1 MASKAYMPVVHVND
15 GDVALGGRRRW
26 CWPFFKQTKYL
37 LQLIAIN
44 EIEIY
49 FCYIHTPLVV
59 LLLLSRAFYQRLI
72 VVFECF
78 CCCLTPQ
85 RAVRQLEAARR
96 RHPAQVEKRA

>member
-1 MASKAYMPVVHVND
+1 MASKAYMLIVHVLND

-49 FCYIHTPLVV
+49 FNTFL
-59 LLLLSRAFYQRLI
+59 
-72 VVFECF
+72 
-78 CCCLTPQ
+78 
-85 RAVRQLEAARR
+85 
-96 RHPAQVEKRA
+96 

>member
-1 MASKAYMPVVHVND
+1 MALKRYIPTVHVLNN

-49 FCYIHTPLVV
+49 FIIFAVFIHPHRPPAALTR
-59 LLLLSRAFYQRLI
+59 LLLT
-72 VVFECF
+72 VD
-78 CCCLTPQ
+78 CCLGVSF
-85 RAVRQLEAARR
+85 AV
-96 RHPAQVEKRA
+96 